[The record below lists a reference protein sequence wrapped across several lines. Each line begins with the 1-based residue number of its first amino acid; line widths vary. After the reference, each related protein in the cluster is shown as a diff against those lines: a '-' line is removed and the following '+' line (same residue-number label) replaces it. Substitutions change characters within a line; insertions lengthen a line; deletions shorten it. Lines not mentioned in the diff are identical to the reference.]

1 MNRKYKHNHVS
12 YFSVFFFFSNRKEPI
27 NGKKVFFSDE
37 VFCQIVGPEP
47 SLEMKVSKLLDDLG
61 FAPAPGQ
68 LTPLK
73 NNNSVACKKQ
83 PPKNS
88 DWLTGDGTQSSTSTP
103 QLGGDT
109 SGTLPGCN
117 PRNLNIGRKFPGK
130 NVTASNKGK
139 KFR

>member
-1 MNRKYKHNHVS
+1 
-12 YFSVFFFFSNRKEPI
+12 
-27 NGKKVFFSDE
+27 
-37 VFCQIVGPEP
+37 
-47 SLEMKVSKLLDDLG
+47 MKVSKLLDDLG

-73 NNNSVACKKQ
+73 NNSGAYKKQ

-88 DWLTGDGTQSSTSTP
+88 DWLTGDGTQSSTSAP
-103 QLGGDT
+103 QLGVDT

-117 PRNLNIGRKFPGK
+117 PRNLNSGRQFPGK

-139 KFR
+139 KLR

>member
-1 MNRKYKHNHVS
+1 MFHIFRS
-12 YFSVFFFFSNRKEPI
+12 FFFFSNRKEPI

-73 NNNSVACKKQ
+73 NNSGAYKKQ

-88 DWLTGDGTQSSTSTP
+88 DWLTGDGTQSFTSAP
-103 QLGGDT
+103 QLGVDT

-139 KFR
+139 KLR